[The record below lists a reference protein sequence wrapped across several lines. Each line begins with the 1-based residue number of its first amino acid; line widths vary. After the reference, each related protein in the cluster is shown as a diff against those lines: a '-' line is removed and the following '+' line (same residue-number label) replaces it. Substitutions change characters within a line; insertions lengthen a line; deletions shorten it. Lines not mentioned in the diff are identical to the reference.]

1 MNIEKELAML
11 AAEAPGHTEQTV
23 LLGVGLVDGFSL
35 FDSPIGQVM
44 VSFNPTGVSSVDL
57 ASDGFETRFAKRFG
71 RRLVEAEAPRAWQD
85 GIERALEAG
94 TPRRLPVDFR
104 SVSAFQRSVLEQAA
118 VIPRGQVRPY
128 AWLAGRV
135 GRPGATR
142 AVGSTM
148 ARNPV
153 PLIVP
158 CHRVVRADGTIGAYS
173 LGGPHNKLALL
184 EAEGA
189 QPRALEELAAR
200 GIRYL
205 GSDTTRVFCFPT
217 CRHARRIGAVHLAE
231 FRSASE
237 AAASGFR
244 PCSVCK
250 PETS

>member
-1 MNIEKELAML
+1 MNIEKELSAL
-11 AAEAPGHTEQTV
+11 AAEAPGYTEEAV
-23 LLGVGLVDGFSL
+23 LLGVGLVDGYSV
-35 FDSPIGQVM
+35 FDSPVGDVV

-57 ASDGFETRFAKRFG
+57 ASEGFEDRFTGRFG
-71 RRLVEAEAPRAWQD
+71 RRLVEAEAPRAWSD
-85 GIERALEAG
+85 RIERALETG
-94 TPRRLPVDFR
+94 TPGKLPVDFR
-104 SVSAFQRSVLEQAA
+104 SVSEFQRSVLEQTAR
-118 VIPRGQVRPY
+118 IPRGQVRPY

-189 QPRALEELAAR
+189 DPTGLEALAGR
-200 GIRYL
+200 GVRFF
-205 GSDTTRVFCFPT
+205 GSDTTGVFCFPT
-217 CRHARRIGAVHLAE
+217 CSHARRITDRHLVE
-231 FRSASE
+231 FRSVADARE
-237 AAASGFR
+237 SGFR
-244 PCSVCK
+244 PCSVCE